1 MQILG
6 NTLLKS
12 LTKLFV
18 DSFLNYQKEL
28 RKNAIVN
35 LDDSSILHKILKIFV
50 TMCEFA
56 VI

>member
-18 DSFLNYQKEL
+18 DSFWIIKKNWE
-28 RKNAIVN
+28 KNAIVN